1 MMKVKDKKSENF
13 SEWEI
18 QFLRLKNSNKYQT
31 EKKKKNQDK
40 LYAKRQKSSQR
51 VKKHNY
57 LEGNMNET
65 KNWLLDQKIV

>member
-31 EKKKKNQDK
+31 EKKKIKTNCMQKDK
-40 LYAKRQKSSQR
+40 KTVR
-51 VKKHNY
+51 
-57 LEGNMNET
+57 G
-65 KNWLLDQKIV
+65 

>member
-31 EKKKKNQDK
+31 EKKKKIKTNCMQKDK
-40 LYAKRQKSSQR
+40 KAVR
-51 VKKHNY
+51 
-57 LEGNMNET
+57 G
-65 KNWLLDQKIV
+65 

>member
-31 EKKKKNQDK
+31 EKKKKS
-40 LYAKRQKSSQR
+40 RQI
-51 VKKHNY
+51 VCKKTKKQS
-57 LEGNMNET
+57 EG
-65 KNWLLDQKIV
+65 KKA

>member
-31 EKKKKNQDK
+31 GKKKKNQDK

>member
-31 EKKKKNQDK
+31 GKKNK
-40 LYAKRQKSSQR
+40 SRQIVCQKTILKAVR
-51 VKKHNY
+51 GIKKHNY
-57 LEGNMNET
+57 L
-65 KNWLLDQKIV
+65 

>member
-31 EKKKKNQDK
+31 GRKKNQDK
-40 LYAKRQKSSQR
+40 LYAKRQS
-51 VKKHNY
+51 
-57 LEGNMNET
+57 
-65 KNWLLDQKIV
+65 

>member
-31 EKKKKNQDK
+31 EKKKS
-40 LYAKRQKSSQR
+40 RQI
-51 VKKHNY
+51 VCKKTRKQS
-57 LEGNMNET
+57 EG
-65 KNWLLDQKIV
+65 KKA

>member
-31 EKKKKNQDK
+31 EKKKKK
-40 LYAKRQKSSQR
+40 SRQI
-51 VKKHNY
+51 VCKKTKKQS
-57 LEGNMNET
+57 EG
-65 KNWLLDQKIV
+65 KKA